1 LQFAYICRKKSDMKK
16 KSNPFLLK
24 GYQSKEFFCD
34 RQKEVDQLYANVTNG
49 IDTTLISA
57 RKMGKTGLILRFFDH
72 LKEQGD
78 TKYLYVDIFSS
89 RNLSEF
95 IKLLAEAILFAF
107 PEPTPIGKQFMDF
120 IKGFRPMIGYD
131 PLTGQPQIQISYHS
145 AQEKE
150 YTLQGLF
157 GFLENQGER
166 IVVAIDEFQQI
177 SEYPEKNTEELLRTY
192 TQNLSNIRFIFC
204 GSRKA
209 MMIHLFSNV
218 KRPFYAS
225 TQYLSL
231 EKIDPEVYSLFI
243 RDKFSEAGIGITDDS
258 LTMVLSWSLLHT
270 YYTQSLC
277 NMLYYMVDNQITID
291 TVKRACVEIL
301 KRNEPVFYQY
311 RQLLTSA
318 QWNFL
323 IAIAKEGEVKQ
334 LTAQKFIAKYEIG
347 TPANARRISRSLVEK
362 ELLLELSNKK
372 ETTYR
377 VYDVFLSR
385 WLESEY

>member
-1 LQFAYICRKKSDMKK
+1 MKK

-24 GYQSKEFFCD
+24 GYLSKDLFCD
-34 RQKEVDQLYANVTNG
+34 RQKEVDQLFANVTNG

-57 RKMGKTGLILRFFDH
+57 RKMGKTGLIMRFFDH

-78 TKYLYVDIFSS
+78 IKYLYVDIFSS

-95 IKLLAEAILFAF
+95 IKLLAEAILLTF

-131 PLTGQPQIQISYHS
+131 SLTGQPQIQISYQS

-150 YTLQGLF
+150 YTLLGLLR
-157 GFLENQGER
+157 FLENQGDK

-177 SEYPEKNTEELLRTY
+177 SDYPEKNIEALLRTY
-192 TQNLSNIRFIFC
+192 TQNLSNIHFIFC

-209 MMIHLFSNV
+209 MMIDLFSNV

-231 EKIDPEVYSLFI
+231 EKIDSEVYSKFI
-243 RDKFSEAGIGITDDS
+243 LDHFAESGIGMTEDS
-258 LTMVLSWSLLHT
+258 LAMVLDWSLLHT
-270 YYTQSLC
+270 FYTQSLC
-277 NMLYYMVDNQITID
+277 NMLYYMADDQVTID
-291 TVKRACVEIL
+291 TVKRACVELL

-347 TPANARRISRSLVEK
+347 TPANARRISRALVEK
-362 ELLLELSNKK
+362 ELLLEITNKK
-372 ETTYR
+372 VTTYR

-385 WLESEY
+385 WLENEY